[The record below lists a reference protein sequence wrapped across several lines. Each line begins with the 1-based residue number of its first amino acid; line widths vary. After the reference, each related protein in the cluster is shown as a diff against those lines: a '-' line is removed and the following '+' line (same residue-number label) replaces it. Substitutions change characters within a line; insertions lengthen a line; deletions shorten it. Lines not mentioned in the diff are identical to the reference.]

1 MRSDGTTS
9 SPARDS
15 SSIVPRLECYSD
27 VMERDPDMDELMRVC
42 EDLMQ
47 YLNADEGEE
56 LVCFIYLVRQKTVRL
71 YDDLDDFA
79 ASVAISERSSID

>member
-1 MRSDGTTS
+1 
-9 SPARDS
+9 
-15 SSIVPRLECYSD
+15 
-27 VMERDPDMDELMRVC
+27 MEHDPDMDELMRVC
-42 EDLMQ
+42 DDLMQ

-79 ASVAISERSSID
+79 ASVAISELSSID